1 MKAQCSI
8 CTDLFES
15 DNTISALPCG
25 HTFHE
30 NCINQWLKNANTCPS
45 CRVPVE
51 RGKVIKKLFFDKGDD
66 EGIDE
71 SKLSNENNNL
81 KAKLREKDCE
91 REKFDDEKQTLQS
104 KINNLEKEIKN
115 QDVKIK
121 EKQTTVSS
129 MKKELQYFQAQQ
141 KSLEVERDECRKAKR
156 KMIELQNVQILL
168 TGCETDV
175 QELLETRTNSDGSVK
190 ELAKYCAI
198 LKSEFEQLKSSRKA
212 IKIEYDKFKRDF
224 ISKDT
229 KLKDSLKEL
238 SYLRDVSKKSE
249 EDLQK
254 AEKHNDHLQK
264 KVSKLQNLLK
274 SPKAN
279 GNDSFIETVTQA
291 SPMISTPVL
300 TNFSHNIV
308 SESPELV
315 KPSPNTQLRNHCQE
329 NNIKVM
335 KITSVSS
342 QPPAKKQ
349 KCDDV
354 NTLGNLNIFKKKS
367 GLGDMKSAIRKGYDG
382 LGGHTTFT
390 ERQMKPKLAMKK
402 SISRTMDIRKGMMAR
417 VPKLPSLDNF
427 VTID

>member
-1 MKAQCSI
+1 M
-8 CTDLFES
+8 F
-15 DNTISALPCG
+15 
-25 HTFHE
+25 
-30 NCINQWLKNANTCPS
+30 
-45 CRVPVE
+45 V
-51 RGKVIKKLFFDKGDD
+51 
-66 EGIDE
+66 
-71 SKLSNENNNL
+71 
-81 KAKLREKDCE
+81 
-91 REKFDDEKQTLQS
+91 
-104 KINNLEKEIKN
+104 
-115 QDVKIK
+115 
-121 EKQTTVSS
+121 
-129 MKKELQYFQAQQ
+129 YF
-141 KSLEVERDECRKAKR
+141 S
-156 KMIELQNVQILL
+156 
-168 TGCETDV
+168 GCETDV

-274 SPKAN
+274 SPRAN

-390 ERQMKPKLAMKK
+390 ERQIKPKLAMKK